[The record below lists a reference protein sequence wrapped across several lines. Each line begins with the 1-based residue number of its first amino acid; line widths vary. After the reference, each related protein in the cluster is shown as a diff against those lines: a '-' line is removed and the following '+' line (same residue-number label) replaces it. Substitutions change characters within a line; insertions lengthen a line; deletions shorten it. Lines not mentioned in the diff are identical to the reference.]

1 MSIFRD
7 VYVPRFLFI
16 FIVSGIRLANMQNKS
31 KIIFRGQL
39 KRSPLLKWRKQKY
52 HKIVKVTKQ
61 RTRASDS
68 KNIPALILNE
78 FLVNIQGLCLV

>member
-16 FIVSGIRLANMQNKS
+16 FIVSGITNMQNKS

-68 KNIPALILNE
+68 KHLPAVILND